1 MLIVKLSCVIKGIH
15 YSFSSVKEVLA
26 KASELKSGDVMSR
39 VAAETSLERMAAKVV
54 LSEMEL
60 QDIFENPVIPYEN
73 DEVTR
78 LIYDDISEGIYKT
91 IKSWTVGELRNYIL
105 SYEASQ
111 DQLVKLSRG
120 LTSEMIS
127 AVAKLMSTMDLV
139 LALQKMRHQAH
150 CNTTIGEPGRLAFRC
165 QPNHP
170 NDVPE
175 GILYSLKEGLSYG
188 AGDAVIGINPNV
200 DTVESVKR
208 LLTMSHEFIEEWKIP
223 TQNCVLAHI
232 TTQMEALKQGAPV
245 ALLFQSLAGTQKAN
259 EAFGISKEI
268 VDEGYAMMARLGTS
282 AGPNF
287 MYFETGQGSEVSL
300 SADHGVVMQTL
311 EARTYGYARHWK
323 PFMVNNVSGFIGPET
338 LFDGRQLIRA
348 DLEDL
353 FMGKLH
359 GLPMGIAPTYTNHM
373 DANQNDQEVAGIL
386 TGLAGPNFYM
396 GVPGGDDVML
406 NYQDTSFH
414 DDASLREMLG
424 LRPLREFEK
433 WMENMGL
440 IENGKLTNRAG
451 DLSIFD

>member
-1 MLIVKLSCVIKGIH
+1 MKLSCVIKGTH
-15 YSFSSVKEVLA
+15 YSFSSVRDVLA
-26 KASELKSGDVMSR
+26 KASEPKSGDVMAQ
-39 VAAETSLERMAAKVV
+39 VAAESSLERMASKVV
-54 LSEMEL
+54 LSEML
-60 QDIFENPVIPYEN
+60 LKDIFENPVIPYET

-78 LIYDDISEGIYKT
+78 LIYDDISETIYKD
-91 IKSWTVGELRNYIL
+91 IQNWTVGELRNYIL
-105 SYEASQ
+105 SYETGP
-111 DQLVKLSRG
+111 DQLIKISRG
-120 LTSEMIS
+120 LTSEMIA
-127 AVAKLMSTMDLV
+127 AVSKLMSSMDLV
-139 LALQKMRHQAH
+139 LASQKMKYQAH

-175 GILYSLKEGLSYG
+175 GILYSIKEGLSYG

-200 DTVESVKR
+200 DTVESLKR
-208 LLTMSHEFIEEWKIP
+208 LYTLSHDFMEKWKIP

-245 ALLFQSLAGTQKAN
+245 ALMFQSLAGTQKGN
-259 EAFGISKEI
+259 EAFGISKGI
-268 VDEGYAMMARLGTS
+268 VDEGYEMMARYGTS
-282 AGPNF
+282 TGPNY

-300 SADHGVVMQTL
+300 NAAHGVDMQTL

-373 DANQNDQEVAGIL
+373 DANQNDQEIAGML
-386 TGLAGPNFYM
+386 TALGGANFYM

-406 NYQDTSFH
+406 NYQDTSYH
-414 DDASLREMLG
+414 DDASLREMFG

-440 IENGKLTNRAG
+440 MEDGKLTSRAG